1 MSTSEMKKR
10 IQERVNFL
18 DEAQLKFVMDI
29 IEKASQD
36 QETSTID
43 IKLLF
48 EEAVERYGNVL
59 QKLAQ

>member
-10 IQERVNFL
+10 IQDRVNFL

-29 IEKASQD
+29 IEKATKD
-36 QETSTID
+36 RETSTID
-43 IKLLF
+43 TKLLF
-48 EEAVERYGNVL
+48 EEVVERYGNVL

>member
-1 MSTSEMKKR
+1 MKKR

-29 IEKASQD
+29 IDKATKD
-36 QETSTID
+36 NDTSSID
-43 IKLLF
+43 IKSVF

-59 QKLAQ
+59 EKLAQ